1 MAADIAIENEAPA
14 APSVAAWFAPTTR
27 NLALWGGLVFIASL
41 AAILVG
47 IGSAKDI
54 YFDEAWYV
62 PTARAWLKSGEMLH
76 QEHPPL
82 GKLLIAFGIYL
93 FGDQPVGW
101 RAMSALFG
109 ALTLFA
115 VWLWAFALMR
125 SVPRA
130 LWVAAITFLDAIVFV
145 QARIAMLDIFLMA
158 FSMLS
163 LAFFTFSIKESA
175 APRRAFG
182 YSLAMGACLGLAGAC
197 KWSGFFLLFGLL
209 AIVLLIGLL
218 RLWNAR
224 FADPRPD
231 DFYAPEAAWTA
242 GRTLL
247 SFGVAPFLAYFF
259 VYIPQMLHE
268 RTIFEFAAS
277 HRRMFEIL
285 SGHSADHPYMSLWW
299 TWPALWR
306 PVWYLFDIPGHQ
318 TALWTAANTAS
329 AVVGLANPVVVF
341 AGEAAILIALWRWLA
356 RRELDAMIVAVAFFA
371 QWLPWAVNPKGLEF
385 SYYFYPSILC
395 LGPAL
400 GLAVFREPRP
410 WRTAAAWAFLALSAA
425 AFVFFLPV
433 LAAGIGVSP
442 EAFTARVWLPSWR

>member
-1 MAADIAIENEAPA
+1 MAADIAIERA
-14 APSVAAWFAPTTR
+14 APTTSGASAWFAPTTR
-27 NLALWGGLVFIASL
+27 NLAIWGSLVFLAPL
-41 AAILVG
+41 AAFLIG

-54 YFDEAWYV
+54 YFDENWYV
-62 PTARAWLKSGEMLH
+62 PTARAWLATGEMLH

-82 GKLLIAFGIYL
+82 GKLLIALSMRL
-93 FGDQPVGW
+93 FGDDPLGW

-109 ALTLFA
+109 ALTVFA

-125 SVPRA
+125 SAPRA
-130 LWVAAITFLDAIVFV
+130 LWVAAVTFLDAIVFV

-163 LAFFTFSIKESA
+163 LAFFTLSMKAEGR
-175 APRRAFG
+175 RRAG
-182 YSLAMGACLGLAGAC
+182 YALAMGVCLGLAGAC

-209 AIVLLIGLL
+209 AIVLLIALL
-218 RLWNAR
+218 RVWNVR

-231 DFYAPEAAWTA
+231 DFYAPEAAWTF
-242 GRTLL
+242 GRTALA
-247 SFGVAPFLAYFF
+247 FMVAPFLAYFIT
-259 VYIPQMLHE
+259 YIPQILHE
-268 RTIFEFAAS
+268 RTISEFVAS

-306 PVWYLFDIPGHQ
+306 PVWYLFDIPGHE
-318 TALWTAANTAS
+318 TALWTAANPAA

-356 RRELDAMIVAVAFFA
+356 RRERDAMIVVVAFFA

-400 GLAVFREPRP
+400 GLAFFREPRV
-410 WRTAAAWAFLALSAA
+410 WRTAAAWAFLALAA
-425 AFVFFLPV
+425 GGFIYFLPV
-433 LAAGIGVSP
+433 LAAGIGVGP
-442 EAFTARVWLPSWR
+442 EAFTARTWLSSWR